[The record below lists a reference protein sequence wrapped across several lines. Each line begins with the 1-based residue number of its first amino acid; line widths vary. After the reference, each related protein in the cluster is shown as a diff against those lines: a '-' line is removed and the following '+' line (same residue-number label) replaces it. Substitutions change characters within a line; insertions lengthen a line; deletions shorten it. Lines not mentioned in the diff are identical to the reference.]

1 MCSESALLLTAHGP
15 KNYPWRR
22 RFTNLREPVKLII
35 VSRKVLQQEK
45 EKEMKK
51 SPLFQSMMDLTTNR
65 PELGLKVQFEINEEN
80 SDKYIAAIAEFG
92 DHGQALRIDKFGKIS
107 LHEDVDKAFARKI
120 IGDGIVSRGSIESWE
135 DIDDLISL
143 HFQTIA

>member
-1 MCSESALLLTAHGP
+1 
-15 KNYPWRR
+15 
-22 RFTNLREPVKLII
+22 
-35 VSRKVLQQEK
+35 
-45 EKEMKK
+45 MKK
-51 SPLFQSMMDLTTNR
+51 SPLFQSMMDLITNR

-80 SDKYIAAIAEFG
+80 SDKYTAAIAEFG

-120 IGDGIVSRGSIESWE
+120 IGDGIISRGSIESWE

-143 HFQTIA
+143 HFQAIA

>member
-1 MCSESALLLTAHGP
+1 
-15 KNYPWRR
+15 
-22 RFTNLREPVKLII
+22 
-35 VSRKVLQQEK
+35 
-45 EKEMKK
+45 MKK
-51 SPLFQSMMDLTTNR
+51 SPLFQSMMDLITNR

-107 LHEDVDKAFARKI
+107 LHEDVDKAFSRKI
-120 IGDGIVSRGSIESWE
+120 IGDGIVSRGSIGSWE

-143 HFQTIA
+143 HFQNIA

>member
-1 MCSESALLLTAHGP
+1 
-15 KNYPWRR
+15 
-22 RFTNLREPVKLII
+22 
-35 VSRKVLQQEK
+35 
-45 EKEMKK
+45 MKK
-51 SPLFQSMMDLTTNR
+51 SSLFQSMMGLINNR

-80 SDKYIAAIAEFG
+80 SDKYVAAITEFG

-120 IGDGIVSRGSIESWE
+120 IGDGIISRRSIESWE

-143 HFQTIA
+143 HFQAIA